1 MKKSYY
7 KYNKKLLGIKKLLMP
22 VYVQECTDSDISIH
36 IYFIFIQ
43 NDVRLQIKNQL
54 FNKFLDFI
62 VSRVSPVWRPP
73 CLVHVLIC
81 SPEGRSEII
90 QPDLLPRAEETS
102 KLFEIVQIQVSS
114 KYHQNDPEKLLC
126 AILKSA
132 IHVHTVATA
141 ETHHTPPQCAH
152 IHSLISIHV

>member
-90 QPDLLPRAEETS
+90 QPDLLPRACNFS
-102 KLFEIVQIQVSS
+102 NLIHFVQTL
-114 KYHQNDPEKLLC
+114 DPNKAQMTNPTFFFFL
-126 AILKSA
+126 
-132 IHVHTVATA
+132 
-141 ETHHTPPQCAH
+141 
-152 IHSLISIHV
+152 

>member
-7 KYNKKLLGIKKLLMP
+7 NYNKKLLGIKKLLMP

-73 CLVHVLIC
+73 YLVHVLIC

-132 IHVHTVATA
+132 THVHTVATA
-141 ETHHTPPQCAH
+141 ETHHTPPQYAH